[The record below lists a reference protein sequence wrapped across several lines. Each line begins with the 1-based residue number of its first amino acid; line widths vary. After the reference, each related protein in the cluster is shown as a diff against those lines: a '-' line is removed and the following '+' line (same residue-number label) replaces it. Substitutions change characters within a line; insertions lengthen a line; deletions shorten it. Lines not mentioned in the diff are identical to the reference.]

1 MAVMT
6 MPGARW
12 KISRSSSR
20 RMLLYRDLAGPTEGL
35 VVVEIEPPLAQ
46 MKTVILLLRLTTLL
60 LVSCIALSRAAGGQ
74 SQPPA
79 PSELVIRATTR
90 MVAVDGVVPDYDT
103 HPGNALTQHELT
115 LPEEHQAQ

>member
-90 MVAVDGVVPDYDT
+90 MVAVDLAVEDHDRAPVTTLNKNHFTIP
-103 HPGNALTQHELT
+103 PGAHA
-115 LPEEHQAQ
+115 P